1 MKKTALEFCRRG
13 MAAGGLGPL
22 VLAVLYLVLKRQ
34 GLVQTLTV
42 DAVCRGIFS
51 LWALAFVA
59 GGMNVLYQI
68 ERLPLMAAVTIHG
81 GVLYTISDSCAGITA
96 RADNRRYVTQ
106 CADFHY
112 LSSGKAGERLTARSR
127 VIKRGRSSCIV
138 EVTTFDAA
146 GRQLTLGVFTMFCLG
161 EKKQGTPLQ

>member
-68 ERLPLMAAVTIHG
+68 ERLPLMVAILIHG
-81 GVLYTISDSCAGITA
+81 SVLYVSYLATYLVNSWLEWGLLSILAFSGIFVVGYFA
-96 RADNRRYVTQ
+96 IWAIIY
-106 CADFHY
+106 
-112 LSSGKAGERLTARSR
+112 SI
-127 VIKRGRSSCIV
+127 IKKNTDQIN
-138 EVTTFDAA
+138 ELLKEK
-146 GRQLTLGVFTMFCLG
+146 QQKVF
-161 EKKQGTPLQ
+161 